1 MEACELCFVF
11 SDEDPENV
19 ESEVGESC
27 LSGVYVCILL
37 YWDVRVTLNICLVSD
52 KLLSFDL
59 VSNVNLSQY

>member
-27 LSGVYVCILL
+27 LSGVYVYMLL
-37 YWDVRVTLNICLVSD
+37 YWDVRVQFPDACSEF
-52 KLLSFDL
+52 SF
-59 VSNVNLSQY
+59 

>member
-1 MEACELCFVF
+1 MFLFL

-19 ESEVGESC
+19 ASEVGESC